1 MTTRP
6 RPAASFS
13 KNDRSA
19 MKKPVFIAVTLAV
32 MLAVSALTVW
42 LVDAV
47 VQIDG
52 DFGTLIGLLIVVNG
66 LIGLLAL
73 RLYKRNR

>member
-1 MTTRP
+1 
-6 RPAASFS
+6 
-13 KNDRSA
+13 

-32 MLAVSALTVW
+32 MLVVSALTVW

-52 DFGTLIGLLIVVNG
+52 DFGALIGMLIVVNG

-73 RLYKRNR
+73 RLYKRKR

>member
-1 MTTRP
+1 
-6 RPAASFS
+6 
-13 KNDRSA
+13 
-19 MKKPVFIAVTLAV
+19 MKHWIWLILAV
-32 MLAVSALTVW
+32 MLAVSALIVW

-52 DFGTLIGLLIVVNG
+52 DFGALIGLLIVVNG

-73 RLYKRNR
+73 RLYKRKR

>member
-1 MTTRP
+1 
-6 RPAASFS
+6 
-13 KNDRSA
+13 

-52 DFGTLIGLLIVVNG
+52 DFGALIGLLIVVNG

>member
-1 MTTRP
+1 
-6 RPAASFS
+6 
-13 KNDRSA
+13 

-52 DFGTLIGLLIVVNG
+52 DFSALIGLLIVVNG

-73 RLYKRNR
+73 RLYKRKR

>member
-1 MTTRP
+1 
-6 RPAASFS
+6 
-13 KNDRSA
+13 

-52 DFGTLIGLLIVVNG
+52 DFGALIGLLIVVNG

-73 RLYKRNR
+73 RLFKRKR

>member
-1 MTTRP
+1 
-6 RPAASFS
+6 
-13 KNDRSA
+13 
-19 MKKPVFIAVTLAV
+19 MKKTVFTAVTLAV
-32 MLAVSALTVW
+32 MPAVSVLTAW

-52 DFGTLIGLLIVVNG
+52 DFGALIGLLIVVNG

-73 RLYKRNR
+73 RLYKRKR

>member
-1 MTTRP
+1 
-6 RPAASFS
+6 
-13 KNDRSA
+13 

-52 DFGTLIGLLIVVNG
+52 GFSALIGLLIVVNG
-66 LIGLLAL
+66 LIALPAL
-73 RLYKRNR
+73 RLSKRNR

>member
-1 MTTRP
+1 
-6 RPAASFS
+6 
-13 KNDRSA
+13 

-32 MLAVSALTVW
+32 MLVVSALTVW

-52 DFGTLIGLLIVVNG
+52 DFGALIGLLIVVNG